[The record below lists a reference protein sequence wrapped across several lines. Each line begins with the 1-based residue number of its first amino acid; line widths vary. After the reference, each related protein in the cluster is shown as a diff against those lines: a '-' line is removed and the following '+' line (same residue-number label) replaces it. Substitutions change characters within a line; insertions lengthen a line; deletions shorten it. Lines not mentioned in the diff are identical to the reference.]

1 MISAAG
7 IKVYSYLNITAVA
20 DFFMEIKPG
29 EHGRVTLRG
38 YLAGMPDVGRLQEE
52 AVRIMLQE
60 DGDNREQVL
69 FQGII
74 QSVHTF
80 VENGVCQVI
89 LSALTSSIRLDQEE
103 RNRSFQKTKETYL
116 GIMREVAGNVSGS
129 GLSVETGVPVIQY
142 RETDWEFCRRM
153 AAGAGQVLYADPA
166 SPEIRLWAGLEEK
179 DGTASFPA
187 DRYSVCVDETYYHMK
202 SAGEGKKEFLY
213 YRTESWEN
221 YEIGESSFY
230 QGQRRYIFEKK
241 AELVG
246 GVLVFEYKLG
256 GKCRF
261 GQKRYANRKMTGV
274 SLRGT
279 VEKREKESVYLKL
292 DIDGADG
299 KALHPYPW
307 IPPTG
312 NVMYSMPQE
321 GTEAYLYF
329 PEAEEESAYAVSEIH
344 NSRCPVFADAQ
355 RRELVTEHGKK
366 LRLHADMLGFA
377 GGKEETVQECRMRED
392 GIHFGAG
399 RGKLQV
405 TGREQILFHAPEISL
420 DAVQKIGQYKM
431 ESMAKE
437 KAGMLYPRGGGN
449 PATGGLAAAA
459 LGVTAVQL
467 GMTAGVLTAGAGI
480 AAVAATAA
488 SDKKNGT
495 ESSLGDY
502 ISNAFSASA
511 RVGASCIAITLG
523 MYGAEVM
530 TLTVSGGMGL
540 IPVGGT
546 VVTLPQLAG
555 AFQLV
560 AGIVTSQNLLFQMRG
575 VLMFC
580 ISGKE
585 MGAPTG
591 NWLYDSARELT
602 EMASMQFAVY
612 GLMNPYTYQRPKI
625 TPLPNETG
633 LTVPGGTGVAVVPN
647 GTAPALKQ
655 PYLPGQY
662 SEYPAAVQGW
672 AQQALPG
679 GGSAIEG
686 GSVPDFYVGPNGKEL
701 PSQYK
706 DWIGTNIQKELLEQ
720 AENLQLQNAIKQLYR
735 GNSFIG
741 DGGTADVIRFEQQT
755 GLMLGKN
762 GGSHVQKGIDM
773 AKYIENKILTQDL
786 SPSDRAL
793 AIQLLEDLYSA
804 LGR

>member
-1 MISAAG
+1 
-7 IKVYSYLNITAVA
+7 
-20 DFFMEIKPG
+20 
-29 EHGRVTLRG
+29 
-38 YLAGMPDVGRLQEE
+38 
-52 AVRIMLQE
+52 
-60 DGDNREQVL
+60 
-69 FQGII
+69 
-74 QSVHTF
+74 
-80 VENGVCQVI
+80 
-89 LSALTSSIRLDQEE
+89 
-103 RNRSFQKTKETYL
+103 
-116 GIMREVAGNVSGS
+116 
-129 GLSVETGVPVIQY
+129 
-142 RETDWEFCRRM
+142 M
-153 AAGAGQVLYADPA
+153 A
-166 SPEIRLWAGLEEK
+166 
-179 DGTASFPA
+179 
-187 DRYSVCVDETYYHMK
+187 
-202 SAGEGKKEFLY
+202 
-213 YRTESWEN
+213 
-221 YEIGESSFY
+221 
-230 QGQRRYIFEKK
+230 
-241 AELVG
+241 
-246 GVLVFEYKLG
+246 
-256 GKCRF
+256 
-261 GQKRYANRKMTGV
+261 GV

-312 NVMYSMPQE
+312 NVMYCMPQE

-449 PATGGLAAAA
+449 PATGGDGYGVGELQNEYNALSSQGILAGTEYEYYKPFDDAPEYEEYKEVPTWLKVVAGVAVAAVVGLAAAA

-480 AAVAATAA
+480 AAVAATVA

-502 ISNAFSASA
+502 ISNAFSVSA

-530 TLTVSGGMGL
+530 TLTVSGGLGL

-555 AFQLV
+555 AFLLV
-560 AGIVTSQNLLFQMRG
+560 AGTVTSQNLLFQMRE

-591 NWLYDSARELT
+591 NWLYDSARDLT

-662 SEYPAAVQGW
+662 TEYPAAVQGW

-679 GGSAIEG
+679 GGSGIEG
-686 GSVPDFYVGPNGKEL
+686 STDTLSTPSSKVLRQNLIESGVEVPDYLNAAYHIVAGSSPKAAEARAIL
-701 PSQYK
+701 
-706 DWIGTNIQKELLEQ
+706 QK
-720 AENLQLQNAIKQLYR
+720 Y
-735 GNSFIG
+735 
-741 DGGTADVIRFEQQT
+741 
-755 GLMLGKN
+755 
-762 GGSHVQKGIDM
+762 GIDINDS
-773 AKYIENKILTQDL
+773 ANGVFLPTVRGVAEGAYHPSLHTNAYYDKINKLLGEATCKEDVLDILEFISDEL
-786 SPSDRAL
+786 SSGSFM
-793 AIQLLEDLYSA
+793 E
-804 LGR
+804 